1 VSRRDRFLKNET
13 WSKEQLDDYRAKLA
27 ALQDHELEHHYQAN
41 HNACRSIFHLPSP
54 SMVQQFVQAWKEL
67 RRRRKRFLKF

>member
-1 VSRRDRFLKNET
+1 MT
-13 WSKEQLDDYRAKLA
+13 QQQLEEHRAKLA
-27 ALQDHELEHHYQAN
+27 AMKDWEVEHDYQAS

-67 RRRRKRFLKF
+67 RRRRKKFLKF